1 MKSSLTQYR
10 FDMSPEMMTLEEVC
24 EYFRV
29 EKRVLQRYGLERLG
43 GVRLGPR
50 SWRFPRNEVMNYGVQ
65 KPEQKQGQIPV
76 DGPAV
81 HREQEK
87 TEVLRDQER
96 GASVGSRTATR
107 TCGTKDPYGL
117 LA

>member
-1 MKSSLTQYR
+1 MPS
-10 FDMSPEMMTLEEVC
+10 EMMTLQEVC

-65 KPEQKQGQIPV
+65 KPEQKQRQVPL
-76 DGPAV
+76 DGPTV
-81 HREQEK
+81 HWEQER
-87 TEVLRDQER
+87 TEVLRDQEG
-96 GASVGSRTATR
+96 GAVLGSRKATR
-107 TCGTKDPYGL
+107 TIGIKDPYGL

>member
-1 MKSSLTQYR
+1 MI
-10 FDMSPEMMTLEEVC
+10 FPEMMTLEEVC

-50 SWRFPRNEVMNYGVQ
+50 SWRFPRNEVIKNGVQ
-65 KPEQKQGQIPV
+65 KPEQKQGQIPM

-81 HREQEK
+81 HREEEGA
-87 TEVLRDQER
+87 EVLRDQEG
-96 GASVGSRTATR
+96 GASLGSRTATR
-107 TCGTKDPYGL
+107 TSGAKDPYGL

>member
-1 MKSSLTQYR
+1 M
-10 FDMSPEMMTLEEVC
+10 FPEMMTLQEVC

-65 KPEQKQGQIPV
+65 KPEQKQRQISV
-76 DGPAV
+76 DGSTIQ
-81 HREQEK
+81 REQEG
-87 TEVLRDQER
+87 TEVLRNQE
-96 GASVGSRTATR
+96 GCASVGSRKANR
-107 TCGTKDPYGL
+107 TSGTKDPYGL